1 MSAWSAWALD
11 INRWGHFLT
20 PCLILIHSH
29 MTVIHPIVVT
39 ADSLVIQPYTVF
51 RVTQLSGARRL

>member
-29 MTVIHPIVVT
+29 TGFFTRTVNFKFAIEG
-39 ADSLVIQPYTVF
+39 L
-51 RVTQLSGARRL
+51 